1 MMSDAIFSIFWTKI
15 RKCEKKRTYFRD
27 IMILSQNEKAYD
39 RSIDF
44 EDSWPVLLFCWKGSE
59 TDGFP
64 LA

>member
-15 RKCEKKRTYFRD
+15 RKCEKKRTYFHD
-27 IMILSQNEKAYD
+27 IMILSQRKAQD

-44 EDSWPVLLFCWKGSE
+44 EHSLPVLLLCRKGSE

-64 LA
+64 VA

>member
-27 IMILSQNEKAYD
+27 IMILSQNEKTQD
-39 RSIDF
+39 RSADF
-44 EDSWPVLLFCWKGSE
+44 EDSLPVLLLCRKGSE